1 MTHVNLAWKDITF
14 NRARFV
20 LTAIGVGAMVAA
32 TIGIVGLYRGI
43 VHEALLLIL
52 EGGADLWVVQG
63 NTYGPF
69 SEMSRVSGTLDRR
82 LEGVPGVK
90 KARRFIQYN
99 RQLSFNGRRFG
110 VSVTG
115 LDYPHDNG
123 KWLPLAAGRHLATGH
138 YEAVADVVTGLVL
151 GDRLRLGP
159 DDFTIVGITRGQV
172 DVAGDGLL
180 YVSIA
185 DALTIDRYAPSEA
198 VLLGRIA
205 RAKPDASPVGR
216 PVSAILVSTH
226 EGTDTA
232 SIRNIIERW
241 GDVRVFSQAE
251 QVEIM
256 LNGRLYKL
264 RLQILAFVFTMLAVM
279 AGVVSVSV
287 YASVLEKTHS
297 LAMLKLMGAPN
308 KTIVWMIVQNAM
320 LIGVFSFAMG
330 TSIAHLVYPHFPRN
344 VVMRWEDLG
353 TLFIAAVFVCAC
365 SSCLGVAK
373 ALRVKPQEILA

>member
-1 MTHVNLAWKDITF
+1 LNLAWKDITF
-14 NRARFV
+14 NRARFL
-20 LTAIGVGAMVAA
+20 LTAVGVAAMVTA

-82 LEGVPGVK
+82 VEGVPGVR

-99 RQLSFNGRRFG
+99 RQLTFNGRRFG

-123 KWLPLAAGRHLATGH
+123 KWLPLVAGRHLATGH
-138 YEAVADVVTGLVL
+138 YEAIADVVTGLVL
-151 GDRLRLGP
+151 GDQLQLGP
-159 DDFTIVGITRGQV
+159 DDFTVVGITRGQV
-172 DVAGDGLL
+172 DVAGDGLF
-180 YVSIA
+180 YVSVA

-205 RAKPDASPVGR
+205 RSNGAPIGR
-216 PVSAILVSTH
+216 PVSAILVSTQD
-226 EGTDTA
+226 GIDTDG
-232 SIRNIIERW
+232 IRKSIERW

-320 LIGVFSFAMG
+320 LIGVSSFLMG
-330 TSIAHLVYPHFPRN
+330 AAIAQIVYPHFPRN
-344 VVMRWEDLG
+344 VVIRWEDLG
-353 TLFIAAVFVCAC
+353 MLFIAAVVVCAC

-373 ALRVKPQEILA
+373 ALRVRPQEILA